1 MCQVQRL
8 TNSCGHINDH
18 VLMPCY
24 LAKDVTPS
32 PPTSPPSSIFTITQ
46 KSYTSASASTSPA
59 GYTHSENQPKFRGRD
74 ESNSTRSGK
83 SKIPTALSQQL
94 DSDKNKKQG
103 DEDMI
108 QRFGFDARNQP
119 YCKLTVPKVLGSPKG
134 FKCMVYACGRAD

>member
-1 MCQVQRL
+1 MCQAQRV

-32 PPTSPPSSIFTITQ
+32 PPASPPSSTFTIAQ
-46 KSYTSASASTSPA
+46 EPYTSTSLSASVATNTSQ
-59 GYTHSENQPKFRGRD
+59 SERQPQSQGRD
-74 ESNSTRSGK
+74 ESNSVRSGK
-83 SKIPTALSQQL
+83 SKIPTALTQGLS
-94 DSDKNKKQG
+94 SGKDKKEE
-103 DEDMI
+103 EDMI

-119 YCKLTVPKVLGSPKG
+119 YCKLTVPRVLDSPNG